1 MQYNSSILVYVSLF
15 QDYIPW
21 LSRLNMIFEKLKG
34 SPKSLSLTLDSV
46 IFNNSCH
53 EIYNINME
61 IINCTLT
68 NYKLLFKG
76 AEKSSPSLKK
86 KDIRHDSF
94 KHLSINH
101 SKLQNKII
109 GKVSPVI
116 LMNISRASVYFY
128 NMEIYG
134 AKQDVSVIEAQE
146 SKLFFMYCNFNQ
158 NAVNHYTQ
166 AVIMIKQS
174 KAVIANS
181 TFTENVGHGRGII
194 YAFKAIINMT
204 LSSFERNQANYSSGG
219 VIYSEKA
226 NITILNSIFKYNKA
240 YKGGVIYVLLQ
251 RTLYIYGGIFVNNSA
266 RNMGGVLF
274 GYLATRLT
282 IEKSKF
288 ALNSASDNGG
298 CISVLSC
305 KVLNINNSYFDS
317 SSGKMGGAIFVEN
330 ATYISISNTHLN
342 RNMGEINTGALRIE
356 RVDRIFV
363 SNCRF
368 TAILL
373 L

>member
-1 MQYNSSILVYVSLF
+1 MQYNSSILVYLSLF

-34 SPKSLSLTLDSV
+34 SPKNISLTLDSV

-53 EIYNINME
+53 EIYNINMD

-86 KDIRHDSF
+86 KDIRHNSF

-101 SKLQNKII
+101 SKLQSKII

-116 LMNISRASVYFY
+116 LMNIPTASMYFY
-128 NMEIYG
+128 GMGICG
-134 AKQDVSVIEAQE
+134 AKQDVSVIEARE
-146 SKLFFMYCNFNQ
+146 SKLFLMYCNFNQ

-181 TFTENVGHGRGII
+181 TFAENVGHGRGII
-194 YAFKAIINMT
+194 YAFKAIINIT
-204 LSSFERNQANYSSGG
+204 LSSFERNQANYGSGG
-219 VIYSEKA
+219 VIYSVKA
-226 NITILNSIFKYNKA
+226 NITIFNSVFKYNKA

-251 RTLYIYGGIFVNNSA
+251 RTLYIYGGI
-266 RNMGGVLF
+266 L
-274 GYLATRLT
+274 LT
-282 IEKSKF
+282 TVPEIW
-288 ALNSASDNGG
+288 
-298 CISVLSC
+298 
-305 KVLNINNSYFDS
+305 
-317 SSGKMGGAIFVEN
+317 VEFC
-330 ATYISISNTHLN
+330 L
-342 RNMGEINTGALRIE
+342 
-356 RVDRIFV
+356 V
-363 SNCRF
+363 
-368 TAILL
+368 ILL
-373 L
+373 QD